1 MDYRKTLPLP
11 QTFSHKLGYSQDA
24 KYFKS
29 FKSTFVKEFAPI
41 TSVSFSP
48 ISPHRFAVTSAT
60 RVQIYTPRSQSVV
73 KTISRFKDVA
83 RSGQIRSDG
92 RLVVAGDDSGLV
104 QVFDI
109 NSRAILRTFED
120 HKQPV
125 HVTSFHPT
133 EQTKVLSA
141 SDDCSVILHD
151 IPSQSALQK
160 FDEHSDYVRTAA
172 FSPSSPYLLVSGSY
186 DHTVKLW
193 DTRMQESAMT
203 MSTGGMPVE
212 STVFLPGGETL
223 ATSSGPIVRIWDIMA
238 GGRCRRAFSNHQK
251 AVTSLAIDGDQKRLL
266 TGGLDQMVKVYDL
279 ETFRVTHSM
288 RFPAPVLSV
297 ATSPDNI
304 NLVAGLSDGTLA
316 MRRRQAK
323 GNEVAEKIADKEA
336 MKSGAYEYMQEAQS
350 LKPKSQVAVK
360 SAGNL
365 GSDEFKIEPIRRLR
379 LKEFDKF
386 LKKFQY
392 SEALDSVLRKK
403 ASPATTFALLLEL
416 INRDGLKQAI
426 SGRDDIGLEPLV
438 SMLVKWIVDPRFT
451 DVAVP
456 VASAIIDIYGGVVG
470 QSQLIDNLLTRL
482 RKKVDDEIKVQNEF
496 MNAKGALDMIF
507 AQSTLR

>member
-1 MDYRKTLPLP
+1 MDYRRTLPLP
-11 QTFSHKLGYSQDA
+11 QTFSHKIGYSQDS

-48 ISPHRFAVTSAT
+48 STPHRFAVTSAT

-125 HVTSFHPT
+125 HVTAFHPT
-133 EQTKVLSA
+133 EQTTVLSA

-151 IPSQSALQK
+151 IPTQTALHK

-172 FSPSSPYLLVSGSY
+172 FSPVSPYLLVSGSY
-186 DHTVKLW
+186 DHSVKLW
-193 DTRMQESAMT
+193 DTRMQQSAIT
-203 MSTGGMPVE
+203 MSTGGLPVE
-212 STVFLPGGETL
+212 STCFLPGAESI
-223 ATSSGPIVRIWDIMA
+223 ASSSGPIVRIWDIMA
-238 GGRCRRAFSNHQK
+238 GGRCRKAFSNHQK
-251 AVTSLAIDGDQKRLL
+251 AVTSLCVDGDSKRLL
-266 TGGLDQMVKVYDL
+266 TGSLDQMVKIYDL
-279 ETFRVTHSM
+279 ESLNVTHTM

-297 ATSPDNI
+297 AMSPDNI
-304 NLVAGLSDGTLA
+304 NLAAGLSDGTLA
-316 MRRRQAK
+316 IRRRQAK
-323 GNEVAEKIADKEA
+323 GVEVAEKIAEKEA
-336 MKSGAYEYMQEAQS
+336 MKSGLYEYMQEAH
-350 LKPKSQVAVK
+350 AVK
-360 SAGNL
+360 PATQTSVRTEGNL
-365 GSDEFKIEPIRRLR
+365 AHDEFKIEPIRRLK
-379 LKEFDKF
+379 LKEFDRY

-392 SEALDSVLRKK
+392 SEALDVTLSKK
-403 ASPATTFALLLEL
+403 AAPTTLFALLLEL
-416 INRDGLKQAI
+416 INRNGLKQAVA
-426 SGRDDIGLEPLV
+426 GRDDVGLEPLV
-438 SMLVKWIVDPRFT
+438 STLVKWIVDPRFT
-451 DVAVP
+451 DIAVT
-456 VASAIIDIYGGVVG
+456 VASTIIEIYGDVAG
-470 QSQLIDNLLTRL
+470 QSELIDNLLNKL
-482 RKKVDDEIKVQNEF
+482 HKKVDDELNVQTDF
-496 MNAKGALDMIF
+496 MNARGALDMIF